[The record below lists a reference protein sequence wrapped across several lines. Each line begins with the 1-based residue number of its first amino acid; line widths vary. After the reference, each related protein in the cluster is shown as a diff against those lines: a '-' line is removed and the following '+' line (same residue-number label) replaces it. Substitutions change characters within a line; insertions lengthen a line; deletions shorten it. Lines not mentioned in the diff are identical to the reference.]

1 MEIWYADTSAVAK
14 LIAPE
19 AETAALASWLAVRRW
34 VISDLH
40 RTELRRA
47 ARRAGPGTA
56 ARADRLLDELD
67 TIALTGD
74 RFDDAG
80 RIEPARLR
88 SLDALH
94 LTAARALGRDLAG
107 IVAYDDRLL
116 HAARHH
122 GLATASPS

>member
-1 MEIWYADTSAVAK
+1 
-14 LIAPE
+14 
-19 AETAALASWLAVRRW
+19 

-56 ARADRLLDELD
+56 TRADRLLDELD
-67 TIALTGD
+67 TIAFTGD
-74 RFDDAG
+74 RFDEAG
-80 RIEPARLR
+80 TIEPTRLR
-88 SLDALH
+88 SLEALH
-94 LTAARALGRDLAG
+94 LAAARALGCDLAG

-116 HAARHH
+116 TAARQH

>member
-1 MEIWYADTSAVAK
+1 MEIWYADSSAVAK

-19 AETAALASWLAVRRW
+19 AETATLTSWLALRRW

-56 ARADRLLDELD
+56 TRADRLLDELD

-80 RIEPARLR
+80 RLEPARLR

-94 LTAARALGRDLAG
+94 LAAAQSLGRDLCG

-116 HAARHH
+116 QAAEQH
-122 GLATASPS
+122 GLATASPR

>member
-1 MEIWYADTSAVAK
+1 MDTWYVDPSALAK
-14 LIAPE
+14 LIQHEP
-19 AETAALASWLAVRRW
+19 ETAALTRWLATRRW

-47 ARRAGPGTA
+47 ARRAGPSA
-56 ARADRLLDELD
+56 ATRAELLLVELD

-80 RIEPARLR
+80 RLEPSRLR

-94 LTAARALGRDLAG
+94 LVAAQALGRDLAG
-107 IVAYDDRLL
+107 IVAYDGRLL
-116 HAARHH
+116 DAA
-122 GLATASPS
+122 GNLGMATASPS